1 MHIALYH
8 WGRLPPTDYGG
19 TERVVT
25 WLARGLAELGHQVT
39 LIAGRGSVVPA
50 ATVIEVDPA
59 AAKAP
64 QFDLR
69 PLLPKGVE
77 ILLAS
82 ASVRNDPGVPYI
94 AQLHGNST
102 PGTTRRPNTLFL
114 SADHARRHGAT
125 AYVYN
130 GIDPDELLFRP
141 SKKAFDLFLGR
152 LHREKG
158 WQWAVTGA
166 RQLGRDL
173 VVAGGWRPSFSRRL
187 RFVGKVGGREKAEL
201 LADARLLW
209 MPALWDEPFGLTL
222 VEALASGTPVLGT
235 TRGSLP
241 EIITPDVGRLGA
253 TLDELIAAVEGLRAI
268 DPEACRARVL
278 RHFHYR
284 VMAAGQLRMA
294 EEYLRTGVLPPGKLL
309 DAGEL
314 GVA

>member
-8 WGRLPPTDYGG
+8 WSRLPPADYGG

-39 LIAGRGSVVPA
+39 LVAGRGSRVPG
-50 ATVIEVDPA
+50 ATIIEVDTKA
-59 AAKAP
+59 AMGP
-64 QFDLR
+64 HFDLR
-69 PLLPKGVE
+69 PLLPGGVD

-82 ASVRNDPGVPYI
+82 APLRSDPGVPHI
-94 AQLHGNST
+94 VQLHGNSA
-102 PGTTRRPNTLFL
+102 PGVTRRPNTLFL

-130 GIDPDELLFRP
+130 GIDPDELIFRP
-141 SKKAFDLFLGR
+141 RKKEFDLFLGR
-152 LHREKG
+152 LHTIKG
-158 WQWAVTGA
+158 WKWAVTGT
-166 RQLGRDL
+166 RRLKRDL
-173 VVAGGWRPSFSRRL
+173 VVAGGWRPSLSRRL
-187 RFVGKVGGREKAEL
+187 RFVGKVGGEKKAEL

-222 VEALASGTPVLGT
+222 AEALASGTPVLGT
-235 TRGSLP
+235 RRGSLP
-241 EIITPDVGRLGA
+241 EIITPEVGRLGD
-253 TLDELIAAVEGLRAI
+253 TLEELIAAVEGMRTI

-284 VMAAGQLRMA
+284 VMAAGQFRMA

>member
-8 WGRLPPTDYGG
+8 WGRLPPADYGG

-25 WLARGLAELGHQVT
+25 WLARGLAELGHRVT
-39 LIAGRGSVVPA
+39 VIAGRGSRVPE
-50 ATVIEVDPA
+50 ATVVEVDPTR
-59 AAKAP
+59 AKQP
-64 QFDLR
+64 GFDLR
-69 PLLPKGVE
+69 PLLPAGVD

-82 ASVRNDPGVPYI
+82 APVRSDPGIPYI
-94 AQLHGNST
+94 QQLHGNSA
-102 PGTTRRPNTLFL
+102 PGVTRRPNTLFL

-130 GIDPDELLFRP
+130 GIDPAELTFRAA
-141 SKKAFDLFLGR
+141 KQGYDLFLGR
-152 LHREKG
+152 LHKEKG
-158 WQWAVTGA
+158 WQWAVDGT
-166 RQLGRDL
+166 RRLKRDL
-173 VVAGGWRPSFSRRL
+173 VVAGGWRPSFSRSL
-187 RFVGKVGGREKAEL
+187 RFVGKVGGLEKAEL
-201 LADARLLW
+201 LADARVLW

-241 EIITPDVGRLGA
+241 EIITPEVGRLGA
-253 TLDELIAAVEGLRAI
+253 TLDELVAAVEGLGAI

-294 EEYLRTGVLPPGKLL
+294 EEFLRTGVLPEGKLL
-309 DAGEL
+309 DGTVL

>member
-8 WGRLPPTDYGG
+8 WGRLPPSDYGG

-50 ATVIEVDPA
+50 ATVIAVDPA

-94 AQLHGNST
+94 AQLHGNSP
-102 PGTTRRPNTLFL
+102 PGVTRRPNTLFL

-158 WQWAVTGA
+158 WQWAVTGT

-201 LADARLLW
+201 LADARVLW

-235 TRGSLP
+235 RRGSLP
-241 EIITPDVGRLGA
+241 EIITPEVGRLG
-253 TLDELIAAVEGLRAI
+253 TSLDELIAAVEGLRAI
-268 DPEACRARVL
+268 DPEVCRARVL

-294 EEYLRTGVLPPGKLL
+294 KEFLRTGVLPPGQLL
-309 DAGEL
+309 DATDL